1 MVRELAKV
9 SVSVLAHGEGY
20 RGSVMVREL
29 AKVEEYRG
37 LVGLVQ
43 GQG

>member
-1 MVRELAKV
+1 MVPELAK
-9 SVSVLAHGEGY
+9 VSVLAHGEGY
-20 RGSVMVREL
+20 QGPVMVREL

-37 LVGLVQ
+37 QGGLVQ